1 MKMRKIKA
9 VKIDSGYLNALV
21 PAQVRGRMSNYSSEM
36 MAGTSLLNEAV
47 LEASYIHNDIFRN
60 ICDVPAEEMTRA
72 GFKLDGISEEQE
84 QAIKSKIEEL
94 DAMERFSEA
103 IKWRFAYGGGLM
115 LLGLNDGGSFE
126 EELREDSLT
135 DIEFIKV
142 YDRFECRPERY
153 YETQDKNFGKVE
165 IWQINPRD
173 GNQQFFV
180 HESRVL
186 VFDGQTVPNI
196 VRKSNDG
203 WGASNIQTCFKKV
216 IRLDTAY
223 KYSLD
228 LLQRMQQA
236 VHKIP
241 NLSQELAGPTGEAN
255 VMKRVNVVDTVR
267 GIYNT
272 IILDAQE
279 EYDITSFSLTGVKE
293 IVTLLAEAVSSA
305 SRIPVFI
312 LIGKTE
318 GGLNSNGESSKEGWY
333 TQIGA
338 WQNQQLR
345 KPLDRL
351 ISLIRRVESGGS
363 DDGGNYTLE
372 FNPLYTMT
380 DAQKA
385 EVDLKKEQKQKAK
398 VDGVVAAINA
408 GLLDENE
415 GREVIR
421 EDYGLKGDGPEPE
434 AEEPNPIVLNPG
446 QKLVSPVPG
455 ANNPANSVG
464 SK

>member
-1 MKMRKIKA
+1 MTKMRKVKA
-9 VKIDSGYLNALV
+9 IKIDSGYLNALV

-36 MAGTSLLNEAV
+36 MAGTSLLSEPV
-47 LEASYIHNDIFRN
+47 LEASYIHNDVFRN

-72 GFKLDGISEEQE
+72 GFELEGISEKEQ

-115 LLGLNDGGSFE
+115 LLGLNDGGLFE
-126 EELREDSLT
+126 DELNEKSLS

-153 YETQDKNFGKVE
+153 YDTQDKNFGKVE
-165 IWQINPRD
+165 LWQISPRD
-173 GNQQFFV
+173 GTQQFLV
-180 HESRVL
+180 HSSRVF
-186 VFDGQTVPNI
+186 VFDGQTVPNS

-203 WGASNIQTCFKKV
+203 WGASVIQTCFKKV
-216 IRLDTAY
+216 IRLDTGY

-241 NLSQELAGPTGEAN
+241 QLSQELAEPTGEAN

-267 GIYNT
+267 GLYNT
-272 IILDAQE
+272 IILDSLE
-279 EYDITSFSLTGVKE
+279 EYDITSFALTGVKDV
-293 IVTLLAEAVSSA
+293 VTLLAEAVSSA
-305 SRIPVFI
+305 CRMPVFI
-312 LIGKTE
+312 FIGKTE

-333 TQIGA
+333 TQVGA

-351 ISLIRRVESGGS
+351 ITLIQIIETKGK
-363 DDGGNYTLE
+363 DDGGNYTLK

-385 EVDLKKEQKQKAK
+385 DVDLKKEQTQ
-398 VDGVVAAINA
+398 
-408 GLLDENE
+408 
-415 GREVIR
+415 
-421 EDYGLKGDGPEPE
+421 
-434 AEEPNPIVLNPG
+434 
-446 QKLVSPVPG
+446 
-455 ANNPANSVG
+455 
-464 SK
+464 